1 MIANPLI
8 IYNTDI
14 PQSLADAENYL
25 AARGLPLNVVG
36 VNFTSIG
43 TTEPTFAEL
52 LNGPFVVQPGTYRVN
67 GVVTSTYDGVSVLWF
82 MYQAWYSK
90 ALFDALLMST
100 YTPLRYYDGSL
111 HRPLVSFLGANI
123 ESTAPTWS
131 GIIPNGR
138 LGCPAAYASGISP
151 TFDFTVEMTP
161 RQGGTILEQA
171 LINALA
177 AEQRFNYREPHVLS
191 STGGPYVANA
201 APGFNAAYW
210 PGLMSAARDR
220 HVNITYDLCSSDYPC
235 GSSSAND
242 FLNGSVAPPMPIF
255 ALCCPFN
262 ANGQAGANQG
272 DQNLPGQHLYSNN
285 YTVRSGGWSAHWY
298 SWQWFWAMDFLYN
311 GGSAAFL
318 TVQEPYERGIRDPKQ
333 FLVGMMDQG
342 ISLAECLQTSVSP
355 AADSYYSVMYID
367 HQTVVGDPLYR
378 PYATRAPLPGA
389 AYPPGFLV

>member
-14 PQSLADAENYL
+14 PQSLVDAANYL

-36 VNFTSIG
+36 VNFTSSG
-43 TTEPTFAEL
+43 TAEPTFTEL
-52 LNGPFVVQPGTYRVN
+52 GNGTFTVQPGTYRIN
-67 GVVTSTYDGVSVLWF
+67 GVVTRTYDGASILSF
-82 MYQAWYSK
+82 MQQAWFLKS
-90 ALFDALLMST
+90 LFDAVLMST
-100 YTPLRYYDGSL
+100 YTPLRGYDGSL
-111 HRPLVSFLGANI
+111 HRPLVSYLGYNI
-123 ESTAPTWS
+123 ESTAPAWS

-138 LGCPAAYASGISP
+138 LGCPAAYTSGFNP
-151 TFDFTVEMTP
+151 TFDFTVEMVP

-171 LINALA
+171 LTNALA

-191 STGGPYVANA
+191 STGGPYVAGS
-201 APGFNAAYW
+201 APGFNSAYW
-210 PGLMSAARDR
+210 PALMSAARGR
-220 HVNITYDLCSSDYPC
+220 HVNITYDLCSSAYPC

-242 FLNGSVAPPMPIF
+242 FLNGSVSPPMPIF

-272 DQNLPGQHLYSNN
+272 DQNLPGQHVYSSN
-285 YTVRSGGWSAHWY
+285 YAVRSGGWSAHWY

-311 GGSAAFL
+311 GGSSAFL
-318 TVQEPYERGIRDPKQ
+318 TVQEPYEGGIRDPKQ

-342 ISLAECLQTSVSP
+342 MSLAECLQTSISP
-355 AADSYYSVMYID
+355 AADSYSSVQFLD

-378 PYATRAPLPGA
+378 PYAISAPRPGA
-389 AYPPGFLV
+389 GPPPGLFL